1 MRRVVVTSIGTVNPI
16 GHNIEETWQ
25 SILDKKCG
33 ISVIDCFDPVNHKVK
48 IAGQIR
54 NLNLEDYLDAKDAKN
69 TDRFINLAL
78 IATQEAIKKSNLDLD
93 KIDKT
98 RFGVLFT
105 SGIGGLGSIQDSS
118 ITCYT
123 KGPGRISPYFIPRGL
138 INLSAGRIAME
149 YKAQSYVSSVVTAC
163 AASTNAIGDAYLRI
177 AYDQEDIII
186 TGGSESSICEIGI
199 GGFQA
204 MRALTTNEDPL
215 KASMPFDKDRSGF
228 VMGEGAG
235 VLILEELEHALNRGA
250 NIIAEVVGY
259 GVSCDANHITAPL
272 LDGSGAAIAIEK
284 AIKSAKI
291 KYEDIG
297 YFNAHG
303 TSTKM
308 NEITES
314 NAIKS
319 VFKDH
324 TKNLYVS
331 STKGN
336 TGHMLG
342 GTGGVEAVITLM
354 GLQNGIVPPTIGTT
368 NIDEELGLNLP
379 LEPVKHNYKY
389 AMSNSL
395 GFGGHNA
402 SIIFKKWDN

>member
-1 MRRVVVTSIGTVNPI
+1 MRRVVVTGMGTVNPI
-16 GHNIEETWQ
+16 GNNNEQTWK
-25 SILDKKCG
+25 SILEKKCG
-33 ISVIDCFDPVNHKVK
+33 IDVISLFDPKDHKVK
-48 IAGQIR
+48 NAGQIKD
-54 NLNLEDYLDAKDAKN
+54 LNFEDFLDAKDAKN

-78 IATQEAIKKSNLDLD
+78 IATQEAVKNANLDLD
-93 KIDKT
+93 KIDKE

-105 SGIGGLGSIQDSS
+105 SGIGGLGNIQDTS
-118 ITCYT
+118 ITCHQ

-163 AASTNAIGDAYLRI
+163 AAGTNAIGDAYLRI
-177 AYDQEDIII
+177 AYNQEDIII

-204 MRALTTNEDPL
+204 MRALSTTEDPK
-215 KASMPFDKDRSGF
+215 KASIPFDKDRNGF

-235 VLILEELEHALNRGA
+235 SLVLEELEHAKARGA

-259 GVSCDANHITAPL
+259 GVSCDANHITSPL
-272 LDGSGAAIAIEK
+272 LDGSGAAIAISK
-284 AIKSAKI
+284 AIKSANLKP
-291 KYEDIG
+291 EDIT

-303 TSTKM
+303 TSTKL

-314 NAIKS
+314 NAIKL
-319 VFKDH
+319 VFKEH
-324 TKNLYVS
+324 AKNLYVS

-342 GTGGVEAVITLM
+342 GTGAVEAVITLLGM
-354 GLQNGIVPPTIGTT
+354 QNGVIPPTINTT

-379 LEPVKHNYKY
+379 LDLVKTDIKY

>member
-1 MRRVVVTSIGTVNPI
+1 MRRVVITAIGTVNPI
-16 GHNIEETWQ
+16 GNNIDETWQ

-33 ISVIDCFDPVNHKVK
+33 IDKITLFDPKDHKVK
-48 IAGQIR
+48 NAGQVKGI
-54 NLNLEDYLDAKDAKN
+54 NFEDYLDPKEVKN
-69 TDRFINLAL
+69 NDRFINLTL
-78 IATQEAIKKSNLDLD
+78 IAAQEAMKNAKLDLET
-93 KIDKT
+93 IDRT

-105 SGIGGLGSIQDSS
+105 SGIGGLGSIQESS

-123 KGPGRISPYFIPRGL
+123 KGPGRVSPYFVPRGL
-138 INLSAGRIAME
+138 INLSAGQIAMK
-149 YKAQSYVSSVVTAC
+149 YKAQGYVSSVVTAC
-163 AASTNAIGDAYLRI
+163 AAATNAIGDAFHRI
-177 AYDQEDIII
+177 AFNQEDVII
-186 TGGSESSICEIGI
+186 TGGAESSICEVGI
-199 GGFQA
+199 AGFQA
-204 MRALTTNEDPL
+204 LRALSTTEDP
-215 KASMPFDKDRSGF
+215 KSASIPFDKERNGF

-235 VLILEELEHALNRGA
+235 VLVLEELEYAKKRGA
-250 NIIAEVVGY
+250 NILAEVVGY

-284 AIKSAKI
+284 AIKSANLEPK
-291 KYEDIG
+291 DIT

-319 VFKDH
+319 VFKEH
-324 TKNLYVS
+324 TKDLYVS

-342 GTGGVEAVITLM
+342 GTGGVEAVITIL
-354 GLQNGIVPPTIGTT
+354 GLQNGVIPPTINTK

-379 LEPVKHNYKY
+379 LDVVKKDYKY

-402 SIIFKKWDN
+402 CVIFKKWDN

>member
-1 MRRVVVTSIGTVNPI
+1 MRRVVVTSMGTVNSI
-16 GHNIEETWQ
+16 GHNVKDTWK
-25 SILDKKCG
+25 SILEKKCG
-33 ISVIDCFDPVNHKVK
+33 IDKITLFDTEGLKVK
-48 IAGQIR
+48 IAAEVKD
-54 NLNLEDYLDAKDAKN
+54 LNFEDYLDAKEAKN
-69 TDRFINLAL
+69 TDRFINFGL
-78 IATQEAIKKSNLDLD
+78 IAAQEAIDNSGIDLD
-93 KIDKT
+93 KIDKS

-105 SGIGGLGSIQDSS
+105 SGIGGLGVIQDTAILS
-118 ITCYT
+118 
-123 KGPGRISPYFIPRGL
+123 KERGPSRISPYFIPKGL
-138 INLSAGRIAME
+138 VNLSAGQIAMK

-177 AYDQEDIII
+177 VSNQEDIII
-186 TGGSESSICEIGI
+186 AGGSEASICQIGI

-204 MRALTTNEDPL
+204 MRALSTNEDP
-215 KASMPFDKDRSGF
+215 KDASKPFDKDRNGF

-235 VLILEELEHALNRGA
+235 ALILEELEHAKARGA
-250 NIIAEVVGY
+250 NILCEIVGY

-272 LDGSGAAIAIEK
+272 LDGSIAAVAIDK
-284 AIKSAKI
+284 AIKMANVKPS
-291 KYEDIG
+291 DVR

-303 TSTKM
+303 TSTSL

-319 VFKDH
+319 VFKESAKD
-324 TKNLYVS
+324 LYVS

-342 GTGGVEAVITLM
+342 GTGAVEAVLTIKSLVE
-354 GLQNGIVPPTIGTT
+354 GVIPPTITT
-368 NIDEELGLNLP
+368 KNVDEELGINVP
-379 LEPVKHNYKY
+379 LDFVKLDYNY

-402 SIIFKKWDN
+402 CVLFKKWEN